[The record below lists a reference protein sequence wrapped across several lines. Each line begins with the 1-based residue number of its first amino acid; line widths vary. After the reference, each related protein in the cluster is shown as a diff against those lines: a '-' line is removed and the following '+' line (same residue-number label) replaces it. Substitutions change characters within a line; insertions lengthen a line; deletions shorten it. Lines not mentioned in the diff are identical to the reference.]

1 MRVGILRRVGSF
13 IVDAMPIFVI
23 LSLLFQFFVGELL
36 KQDNYDVMYAEY
48 EELRVTYFGDLEQ
61 QYLDDELTLEEYQ
74 VEFDE
79 INPQFQ
85 AATEDHYAVLFEY
98 MIRVIMY
105 NVLGFILI
113 YYLYSVFMKGR
124 TLGRRLLKI
133 ELGGNINAWTLF
145 MREVLWKLGYW
156 VVTFLIGGI
165 ILDILFISFSK
176 KRQTLRD
183 IVTRTYV
190 KYEGVDYPF

>member
-1 MRVGILRRVGSF
+1 MRVGLFRRIGSF

-23 LSLLFQFFVGELL
+23 LSLLFQFFVGDVL
-36 KQDNYDVMYAEY
+36 KQDNYDAMYAEY
-48 EELRVTYFGDLEQ
+48 ESLRVQYFGDIEEQ
-61 QYLDDELTLEEYQ
+61 YANDEITLDEYQ
-74 VEFDE
+74 LEFNE

-85 AATEDHYAVLFEY
+85 DASEEQYAVLFEY

-105 NVLGFILI
+105 NVFGFILI

-133 ELGGNINAWTLF
+133 ELGGRINAWTLF
-145 MREVLWKLGYW
+145 VREVLWKLGYW
-156 VVTFLIGGI
+156 VVTFVIGGV
-165 ILDILFISFSK
+165 ILDVVFISFSK
-176 KRQTLRD
+176 KKQTLRD